1 MNEKYQQ
8 HHDHEP
14 AEAPWRFTDRAQAL
28 RAAVV
33 ENNAG
38 EPLKGPPTE
47 RDAALMLAI
56 MSACT
61 RAHANGESLSDDD
74 ARAAAAL
81 LSTAIEEEH
90 GSYLEDIAEGRGLHP
105 GSSREELRALWARPQ
120 VTAGAREVI
129 NSLGNYLLAQE
140 YPRFAPSTPE
150 SGAGW
155 EHRILPSADADA
167 TLAFHYKVPH
177 GRNPSEALTQAQ
189 QRSSDMVEMLGDA
202 GMAFLRR
209 PSVDALAPDLLKRLS
224 SEYFNSATHPHI
236 LFQRLQDSPNPGV
249 GLDRQI
255 ELVHAGHM
263 VHAFWRPQNHGQETG
278 HGA

>member
-1 MNEKYQQ
+1 MNEKYLQ

-14 AEAPWRFTDRAQAL
+14 AEEPWRFSDRAQAL
-28 RAAVV
+28 RTAVV
-33 ENNAG
+33 ETTG
-38 EPLKGPPTE
+38 EPFE
-47 RDAALMLAI
+47 RLPSPREAALLLAI

-61 RAHANGESLSDDD
+61 RAHADGESLSDDD

-81 LSTAIEEEH
+81 LSTATEEEH

-120 VTAGAREVI
+120 ITAGAREVI

-140 YPRFAPSTPE
+140 HPRFAPSTPE

-155 EHRILPSADADA
+155 EHRILPSEDADA
-167 TLAFHYKVPH
+167 TVAFHYKVPQD
-177 GRNPSEALTQAQ
+177 RTPSEALVQAQ

-209 PSVDALAPDLLKRLS
+209 PSVDALAPDMLKRLS

-236 LFQRLQDSPNPGV
+236 LFQRLQGTPNPGI
-249 GLDRQI
+249 GLERQI

-263 VHAFWRPQNHGQETG
+263 VHAFWRPQSHGQETN